1 MPASR
6 RIASMELPLP
16 HNATVFALILRIGLP
31 ALGVCLGCAPRLAQA
46 QDFCQSC
53 EVQVGLGGT
62 YHYWG
67 TTGSLVLPVS
77 LTWSDNRYE
86 LAAFRFTDQQLLPLP
101 GTHRARLMA
110 GPYWGASL
118 SGRWRLF
125 DHGPVQGFFR
135 FGLAERSES
144 DERSVTRWA
153 FAEQL
158 ALRFHLPANRVI
170 GE

>member
-1 MPASR
+1 
-6 RIASMELPLP
+6 MELPLP
-16 HNATVFALILRIGLP
+16 HKATVFALILRIGLP

-86 LAAFRFTDQQLLPLP
+86 LAAFALLTNSCFRCRNTPRQAHGRPL
-101 GTHRARLMA
+101 L
-110 GPYWGASL
+110 GASL
-118 SGRWRLF
+118 SRRWRLF
-125 DHGPVQGFFR
+125 DHGPVQGYFG

-144 DERSVTRWA
+144 DELSVTRWD

-158 ALRFHLPANRVI
+158 GLRFHLPGN
-170 GE
+170 G